1 MDLQALTC
9 PQCGSANVQRS
20 ADGTFRCQ
28 NCGTRLLLIDK
39 LGRLVIPHAEG
50 WLDCPK
56 CGTVNEAGNF
66 FCTHCGTEIR
76 YKCPNC
82 GTIRLATEPVCGV
95 CGQTYQGARTLAE
108 RQTLRRQ
115 RRNRSVL
122 AGVLATAIMWSI
134 WMLIVTTLDWKSNH
148 TIDAVATTICCLGP
162 FVGLA
167 TGATAYIAQRM
178 LGTDPT
184 AGR

>member
-9 PQCGSANVQRS
+9 PQCNSANVQRT

-39 LGRLVIPHAEG
+39 LGRLVIPQVEG

-56 CGTVNEAGNF
+56 CGTVNEAENF

-95 CGQTYQGARTLAE
+95 CGQTYQGAQVLVE
-108 RQTLRRQ
+108 RNTLRRQ
-115 RRNRSVL
+115 RRRRSVL
-122 AGVLATAIMWSI
+122 AGCLAAAVMLSM
-134 WMLIVTTLDWKSNH
+134 WMLIITTLDWKNNN
-148 TIDAVATTICCLGP
+148 TIDTVATTICCLSP

-167 TGATAYIAQRM
+167 TSAAVYVGQRV
-178 LGTDPT
+178 LGNDPT